1 MSAAAP
7 TLLVVDDEPYILDAV
22 EEIASNAGFH
32 VVKAASGGAGI
43 RLSKEQRADLAI
55 VDLKMPDVGGL
66 EVLRAIH
73 DSDPRCQMILMTGHA
88 TIETAIEAMKLG
100 AMDYLRK
107 PLDLDRVEQLLSNVR
122 EGVERR
128 RKQEAEHAARQR
140 ETHGMVGNGTAM
152 QHLFGAIRRLA
163 PFIRTALITGET
175 GTGKELVARA
185 LHKAG
190 RRSEKRFVTV
200 NCSAVV
206 ETLFESE
213 LFGHVRGAFTGA
225 TETKP
230 GLFEVA
236 DGGVLFLD
244 EVGELPL
251 SVQAKLL
258 RVLELGEVHRVGSL
272 EARRVD
278 VQVLAA
284 TNRDLR
290 VEVAAGRFRADLFY
304 RLNIVEIRLPTLRER
319 REDIP
324 ALSALFVRDV
334 ATRWDKPLIGLTER
348 AQDMLNAAPWD
359 GNIRELKN
367 VIERAVLQAEG
378 TLLTEADLM
387 PCMPPPKPP
396 APAGDP
402 AATPAPANNASVNPL
417 GNGLSNLGISYTGV
431 GITESDEEPPLLS
444 TVEREHILRALQHA
458 RGNKKAA
465 AKTLGVSRRALYR
478 RLERL
483 GLENTISRRQPP
495 TNGHGSGHAAAEH
508 AALDGA
514 DSGGTPVEPEDPQ
527 SD

>member
-7 TLLVVDDEPYILDAV
+7 TLLVVDDEPYVLQTV
-22 EEIASNAGFH
+22 TEIASQAGFH
-32 VVKAASGGAGI
+32 VVTAASGGAGI
-43 RLSKEQRADLAI
+43 RASREQRADLAM

-66 EVLRAIH
+66 DVLRAIH

-88 TIETAIEAMKLG
+88 SVETAVEAIKIG
-100 AMDYLRK
+100 AMDYLSK
-107 PLDLDRVEQLLSNVR
+107 PLDVRRVEQLLSTVR
-122 EGVERR
+122 EEVEKRQR
-128 RKQEAEHAARQR
+128 TELEHLARQR
-140 ETHGMVGNGTAM
+140 ECFGMVGTGAAM

-163 PFIRTALITGET
+163 PFIRTALISGET

-190 RRSEKRFVTV
+190 RRGEKRFVTI

-251 SVQAKLL
+251 GVQAKLL

-290 VEVAAGRFRADLFY
+290 IEVAAGRFRRDLFY
-304 RLNIVEIRLPTLRER
+304 RLNIVEIRLPALRER
-319 REDIP
+319 PEDIP
-324 ALSALFVRDV
+324 ALATTFVRDC
-334 ATRWDKPLIGLTER
+334 ATRWNKPLAGLSD
-348 AQDMLNAAPWD
+348 AALAMLVEARWD
-359 GNIRELKN
+359 GNIRELRN
-367 VIERAVLQAEG
+367 VIERAS
-378 TLLTEADLM
+378 LLADGALVTEKELA
-387 PCMPPPKPP
+387 PCMPPVTPAMPADAEA
-396 APAGDP
+396 APAAP
-402 AATPAPANNASVNPL
+402 AAAASAV
-417 GNGLSNLGISYTGV
+417 
-431 GITESDEEPPLLS
+431 
-444 TVEREHILRALQHA
+444 
-458 RGNKKAA
+458 RGAGGRSGCRSAA
-465 AKTLGVSRRALYR
+465 ALDGRTGAHPARPAARPRQQEGRGADA
-478 RLERL
+478 
-483 GLENTISRRQPP
+483 RRQPP
-495 TNGHGSGHAAAEH
+495 RALPPPRAARSRQHHQPPFASRTTAPPLPATEEGPLEDSMPG
-508 AALDGA
+508 ALD
-514 DSGGTPVEPEDPQ
+514 
-527 SD
+527 

>member
-1 MSAAAP
+1 MSAVTP
-7 TLLVVDDEPYILDAV
+7 TLLVVDDEAYVLDTV
-22 EEIASNAGFH
+22 SEIATQAGFA
-32 VVKAASGGAGI
+32 VVTAASGSDGI
-43 RLSKEQRADLAI
+43 RASRERRTDLAM

-88 TIETAIEAMKLG
+88 SVETAVEAIKMG
-100 AMDYLRK
+100 AMDYLSK
-107 PLDLDRVEQLLSNVR
+107 PLDVRRVEQLLSNVR
-122 EGVERR
+122 VEVERR
-128 RKQEAEHAARQR
+128 HHLEVEQQARQR
-140 ETHGMVGNGTAM
+140 ECFGMIGTGVAM

-163 PFIRTALITGET
+163 PFIRTALISGET

-206 ETLFESE
+206 ESLFESE

-236 DGGVLFLD
+236 DNGVLFLD

-278 VQVLAA
+278 VQVIAA

-290 VEVAAGRFRADLFY
+290 AEVAAGRFRSDLFY
-304 RLNIVEIRLPTLRER
+304 RLNIVEIRLPPLRER
-319 REDIP
+319 REDI
-324 ALSALFVRDV
+324 AHLAHTFVREC
-334 ATRWDKPLIGLTER
+334 ATRWSKTLTGLAEPAER
-348 AQDMLNAAPWD
+348 VLVQARWD
-359 GNIRELKN
+359 GNIRELRN
-367 VIERAVLQAEG
+367 VIERAC
-378 TLLTEADLM
+378 LLADAPIVTEQDVQS
-387 PCMPPPKPP
+387 CMPPDVPLMPHASYEAGH
-396 APAGDP
+396 APSPMMP
-402 AATPAPANNASVNPL
+402 AASTPGS
-417 GNGLSNLGISYTGV
+417 TD
-431 GITESDEEPPLLS
+431 TEPPLLS

-465 AKTLGVSRRALYR
+465 ARMLGVSRRALYR

-483 GLENTISRRQPP
+483 GLESTISRRSPHDP
-495 TNGHGSGHAAAEH
+495 DPSEENGNFPDDDHTSGS
-508 AALDGA
+508 LD
-514 DSGGTPVEPEDPQ
+514 
-527 SD
+527 